1 MNKDIDPYRYTAEY
15 CLKGRNYFIDFYQR
29 EYVWNK
35 KTVEILLDD
44 IFDVFEQSYVS
55 IENSEL
61 TPDLMENNFSW
72 YYMNVFITN
81 KIKNKTYIVD
91 GQQRLST

>member
-55 IENSEL
+55 I
-61 TPDLMENNFSW
+61 
-72 YYMNVFITN
+72 
-81 KIKNKTYIVD
+81 
-91 GQQRLST
+91 